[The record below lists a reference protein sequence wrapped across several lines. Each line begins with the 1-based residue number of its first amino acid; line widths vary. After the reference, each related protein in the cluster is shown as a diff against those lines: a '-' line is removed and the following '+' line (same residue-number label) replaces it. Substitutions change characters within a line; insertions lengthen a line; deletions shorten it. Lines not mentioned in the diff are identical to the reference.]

1 MTKKFVQNDFSLGC
15 CTFIFRTLGSRP
27 TRAGTPWSRASSAT
41 SGVFLNAFSFLFL
54 ASMLPSHALLYFC
67 MHAYFIIAAIV
78 ILTSKKYKQ
87 QDHGLGQP
95 VLQAPFCILP
105 GATRHSRASVSCC
118 PGLLQHVVPIYTP
131 SQARNRVGK
140 TMLFCS
146 NCSNLFMYNSVSTR
160 FPRCAEARIIAA
172 YNIEV

>member
-1 MTKKFVQNDFSLGC
+1 
-15 CTFIFRTLGSRP
+15 
-27 TRAGTPWSRASSAT
+27 
-41 SGVFLNAFSFLFL
+41 
-54 ASMLPSHALLYFC
+54 MLPSHALLYFC

-95 VLQAPFCILP
+95 VLQAPFCLLP

-146 NCSNLFMYNSVSTR
+146 NCSILFMYNSVSTR
-160 FPRCAEARIIAA
+160 FPQCAQRIIAA
-172 YNIEV
+172 YNIKV